1 MAVSMQI
8 VILGFNMLEVDVI
21 DYTVAHFRR
30 QQCIQHNPCTEVT
43 QY

>member
-1 MAVSMQI
+1 MAVSIQI
-8 VILGFNMLEVDVI
+8 VILGFNTVEVDVI

-30 QQCIQHNPCTEVT
+30 QQCIQYKPCTEVI

>member
-1 MAVSMQI
+1 MKVSIQI
-8 VILGFNMLEVDVI
+8 VILGFNMVEVDVT

-30 QQCIQHNPCTEVT
+30 QQCIQYNPCIEVI